1 MKYITDTMIIRAH
14 TLLRATLPIDTGNL
28 RYNATTRTKLPNGFE
43 FDVGGNKAPYFEIIQ
58 TRSWSVHYQTFENVN
73 FTPVFRYLE
82 TALHGQSK
90 GSRFL
95 QKNGVKVY
103 STQMA
108 RQQFRLEFENTA
120 ARDRVASR
128 YGEE

>member
-43 FDVGGNKAPYFEIIQ
+43 FNVGGSKAPYFEIIQ
-58 TRSWSVHYQTFENVN
+58 TRSWSKHYNTFERVN

-82 TALHGQSK
+82 TAIGGQF
-90 GSRFL
+90 GGGRFL

-103 STQMA
+103 SAQMA

-120 ARDRVASR
+120 ARDILAAK
-128 YGEE
+128 YGGE